1 MRRSQAVCVGSWTP
15 SSQHGLGPQTRLA
28 SQCPHPQP
36 QSQTPAGA
44 ANLLVSAGDGGEG
57 VVVRLASCRKGKWT
71 PFHFCFEARHILC
84 VPPPRRAPV
93 LAPTTSCGQCGD
105 EALESLGMWPSLPCG
120 EPRPQAL
127 TSLLPGHGCP
137 TMEATFSGLLVA
149 MPPPLSL

>member
-1 MRRSQAVCVGSWTP
+1 MREEIPSRVSWELDTQPPAWVRSPDQAGFSVP
-15 SSQHGLGPQTRLA
+15 
-28 SQCPHPQP
+28 PQP

-44 ANLLVSAGDGGEG
+44 ASLLVSAGDGGKG

-71 PFHFCFEARHILC
+71 SFHFCFEARHILC
-84 VPPPRRAPV
+84 VPPPRSAPV

-137 TMEATFSGLLVA
+137 TMEATFSGLLVS